1 MQQERDSFS
10 ITVYKNILPRIFLKF
25 SAERD
30 LYSLG
35 HIFSKVN
42 RGIVQKP
49 DEVGTLNWLG
59 R

>member
-49 DEVGTLNWLG
+49 GEVGT
-59 R
+59 